1 MSALLV
7 AGRRARAR
15 SARRA
20 TLVLAALVI
29 ALVVLTLC
37 IGERSYSPAQVIGV
51 LFGQDVPGASFTVG
65 RLRIPRATTGLLVG
79 VAFGLAGSLFQTMLR
94 NPLASPDII
103 GISYG
108 SSAVA
113 VVSIALFG
121 ASGAAVSALGVAG
134 GLLVAVVVYLL
145 SYRGGVLGSRLI
157 LTGIAVGGLLVAVIQ
172 YALTRA
178 DVYKAADALRW
189 LTGSLS
195 SAFADG
201 VPPLAIALVVLVP
214 AALLLVRRVSAL
226 QLGDDSATALGVP
239 AERTRLLVLLVGV
252 ALISVATASAGP
264 IAFVAFL
271 SGPIAGRLVRGAP
284 VILPAALV
292 GAALVL
298 GADFVGAHLLPT
310 TMPVGVITGIV
321 GAPYLLWL
329 LSRSSST
336 GGRP

>member
-1 MSALLV
+1 MTAVLA
-7 AGRRARAR
+7 AGRRARTR

-20 TLVLAALVI
+20 TLILAVVLI
-29 ALVVLTLC
+29 ALFVLTLC
-37 IGERSYSPAQVIGV
+37 VGGRLYSPAQVLGV

-65 RLRIPRATTGLLVG
+65 RLRLPRATTGLLVG
-79 VAFGLAGSLFQTMLR
+79 LAFGLAGSLFQTMLR

-121 ASGAAVSALGVAG
+121 VSGAAVSALGVAG

-157 LTGIAVGGLLVAVIQ
+157 LTGIAIGGLLVAVIQ

-195 SAFADG
+195 SSFADG
-201 VPPLAIALVVLVP
+201 VPPLAIALAVLVP
-214 AALLLVRRVSAL
+214 AALLLVRRVTAL

-271 SGPIAGRLVRGAP
+271 SGPIAGRVVRGAP

-292 GAALVL
+292 GAILVL
-298 GADFVGAHLLPT
+298 AADFVGAHLLPT